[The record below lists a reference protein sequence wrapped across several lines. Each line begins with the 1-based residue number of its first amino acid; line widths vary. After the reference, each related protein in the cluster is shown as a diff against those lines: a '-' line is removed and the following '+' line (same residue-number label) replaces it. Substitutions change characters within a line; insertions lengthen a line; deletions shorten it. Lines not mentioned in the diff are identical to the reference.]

1 MFTCQAPPAP
11 AKTTRLD
18 QLQMKAKTKAT
29 DDTGEEKAPKGRG
42 RGKGKGRGRG
52 RGGQGKGNQV
62 KQDPE
67 GTEAEPSAPPEK
79 RKRTPKGKHKE
90 EDWAA
95 WGTDGAWAQGWG
107 DDDWDEEGWAWD
119 SLAWWDSQC
128 TTAELGQPDHKKA
141 KTNKSRKAS
150 TTQAADASTGEHTK
164 EEDKVKDGKKKKT
177 CTPQDEE
184 MTAKPVTTDETET
197 PASRKS
203 KNKSG
208 KTAQQKKMEKIRRD
222 KATPMDKPKP
232 VKTSKSKRGREAS
245 THTEAAPADIPSLDD
260 LPVRKQKRVVQIMSF
275 MAGFKN
281 MEDDAAQL
289 LMRGRLEDFKA
300 CRMNVYWTR
309 GAVGLHMRK
318 ERKDFAY
325 FRPLCRSDF
334 KCPPKFQMAAAM
346 KGAEILAPWFLNSG
360 VSNHSPY
367 NCIYN
372 TIYVQF
378 FNLAN
383 VECI

>member
-1 MFTCQAPPAP
+1 MFLGWVFTCQAPPAP

-150 TTQAADASTGEHTK
+150 TTQAADASIGEHTK
-164 EEDKVKDGKKKKT
+164 EEDKVK
-177 CTPQDEE
+177 
-184 MTAKPVTTDETET
+184 
-197 PASRKS
+197 
-203 KNKSG
+203 
-208 KTAQQKKMEKIRRD
+208 
-222 KATPMDKPKP
+222 
-232 VKTSKSKRGREAS
+232 
-245 THTEAAPADIPSLDD
+245 
-260 LPVRKQKRVVQIMSF
+260 
-275 MAGFKN
+275 
-281 MEDDAAQL
+281 
-289 LMRGRLEDFKA
+289 
-300 CRMNVYWTR
+300 W
-309 GAVGLHMRK
+309 
-318 ERKDFAY
+318 
-325 FRPLCRSDF
+325 
-334 KCPPKFQMAAAM
+334 
-346 KGAEILAPWFLNSG
+346 
-360 VSNHSPY
+360 
-367 NCIYN
+367 
-372 TIYVQF
+372 
-378 FNLAN
+378 
-383 VECI
+383 